1 MVELNKAFEELK
13 NQGSLYFP
21 TDIQADGFYP
31 EAIKFGIY
39 KRQGPSYEK
48 LKTDTKAFAEKVSG
62 KAANL
67 GKDDSNRE
75 STSNSEIPDEQKSQ
89 ILASVDSA
97 ITELK
102 GQRLK
107 QQTDEIVGD
116 TETFF
121 KSTFQGWT

>member
-48 LKTDTKAFAEKVSG
+48 LKTDTKAFAKKVSG

-67 GKDDSNRE
+67 GKDDGGLLSKELSEANSNRE
-75 STSNSEIPDEQKSQ
+75 FDSNSEIPDEQKNQ
-89 ILASVDSA
+89 ILKSHDAD
-97 ITELK
+97 ITEKELGIK
-102 GQRLK
+102 
-107 QQTDEIVGD
+107 
-116 TETFF
+116 
-121 KSTFQGWT
+121 